1 MNNKLQILLSLPKT
15 IWFNLRHLPIRQG
28 LKLPIFVHYNTEIE
42 VKGTV
47 LIEYGVR
54 TALIRFGFHDIPSKP
69 KVKGRLLVDGT
80 LIFKG
85 SAHIGMGS
93 VIHVEKD
100 GELILGDN
108 FAISGCSTINCYK
121 KITFGRDIQFA
132 WDDLVMDSD
141 THTIYDENGNVC
153 NEPREIVFG
162 DKIWIGCRST
172 IMKGSKIPSNCVIGA
187 CSFVS
192 GDKFEPNAIIVGS
205 PAKSRKKIGG
215 WEL

>member
-1 MNNKLQILLSLPKT
+1 MSNKFQILLSLPKT
-15 IWFNLRHLPIRQG
+15 IWFNFRHLPFRKAI
-28 LKLPIFVHYNTEIE
+28 KLPFYIHYSTD
-42 VKGTV
+42 VKVDGKIILGDTSTA
-47 LIEYGVR
+47 IVR
-54 TALIRFGFHDIPSKP
+54 YGFHDIPSKP
-69 KVKGRLLVDGT
+69 KSKARLLVEGT
-80 LIFKG
+80 LVVEG

-93 VIHVEKD
+93 VIHIEKE

-141 THTIYDENGNVC
+141 THTILDEDGNVC

-172 IMKGSKIPSNCVIGA
+172 ILKGTKIPSNCVIGA

-192 GDKFEPNAIIVGS
+192 GDKFEENTIIVGS
-205 PAKSRKKIGG
+205 PAKSRKKIKG